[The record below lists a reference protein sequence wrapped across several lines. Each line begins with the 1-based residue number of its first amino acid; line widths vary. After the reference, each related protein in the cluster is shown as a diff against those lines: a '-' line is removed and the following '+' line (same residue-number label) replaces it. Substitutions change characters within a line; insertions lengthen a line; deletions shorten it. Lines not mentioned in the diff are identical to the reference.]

1 MASDSLHERIEELEI
16 RLAHQEY
23 TQEQQARVQ
32 HALQQANAELREQVQ
47 WLHNRLRELEEGGN
61 DAGNGAEPPPPHY

>member
-32 HALQQANAELREQVQ
+32 HGLQQANAELREQVQ
-47 WLHNRLRELEEGGN
+47 WLHNRLRELEEGGT